1 MPLWTSQ
8 QNSDF
13 PIKVVSKANKVQA
26 EERLVEVVE
35 QSQAELIVLARYMQV
50 LSDAVCKK
58 MPSRIIHIHHS
69 FLPSFKGPNPYKQ
82 AYERG
87 VKLLG

>member
-35 QSQAELIVLARYMQV
+35 QSQAELIVLARYMKV

-58 MPSRIIHIHHS
+58 MPGRIIHIHPS
-69 FLPSFKGPNPYKQ
+69 FLPSFKGPNPYKR